1 MPKNCV
7 FAVRT
12 YPPRTSAQKKR
23 LLESRSLGR
32 KEPMNEE
39 TPKARQRLERTY
51 PQFHQKSECEE

>member
-12 YPPRTSAQKKR
+12 YAPRASAQKKR

-32 KEPMNEE
+32 KEPMSAE
-39 TPKARQRLERTY
+39 TPKARQTLERMY
-51 PQFHQKSECEE
+51 PQFHQEYECEE

>member
-12 YPPRTSAQKKR
+12 HPPGTSAQEKR

-32 KEPMNEE
+32 KEPMSAE
-39 TPKARQRLERTY
+39 TPKARQTLERTY
-51 PQFHQKSECEE
+51 PQFHQESECEE